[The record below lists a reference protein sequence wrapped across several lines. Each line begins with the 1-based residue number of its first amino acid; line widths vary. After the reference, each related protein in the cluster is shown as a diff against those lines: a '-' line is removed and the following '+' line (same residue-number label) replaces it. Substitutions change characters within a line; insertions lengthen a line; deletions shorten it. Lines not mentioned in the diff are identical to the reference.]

1 MSHFVPFVF
10 PTLIHH
16 CHFLWELS
24 KNTPSRN
31 IGKNNK
37 IFFIAR
43 KYWALKTENKLWS
56 NDPKKPRDTQIVG
69 VFPSSELLNTCSRG
83 LGGRPQPAINYN
95 YHFRYQI
102 NNWPQCAPLSGDR
115 ALAVESAHLSW
126 PKYAGNA
133 RHCEICPELYWL
145 SAPGCCLLF
154 SSYKHRLGPGKIET
168 FIKQEVLGAL
178 CSKFHVC
185 CSVVLGPSKDN
196 KALL

>member
-126 PKYAGNA
+126 PKYAWNA
-133 RHCEICPELYWL
+133 R
-145 SAPGCCLLF
+145 
-154 SSYKHRLGPGKIET
+154 PGKIET

>member
-16 CHFLWELS
+16 CHFLWEPS

-37 IFFIAR
+37 IFFLAR
-43 KYWALKTENKLWS
+43 KYWARHTKQIVIKW
-56 NDPKKPRDTQIVG
+56 PKKAPRHQIVG
-69 VFPSSELLNTCSRG
+69 VFPSPGSQSRS
-83 LGGRPQPAINYN
+83 GRAPQPAINYN
-95 YHFRYQI
+95 YHFRNQI

-126 PKYAGNA
+126 PKYAWNA

-145 SAPGCCLLF
+145 SATGCLLF
-154 SSYKHRLGPGKIET
+154 SSNKHWLGPGKIET
-168 FIKQEVLGAL
+168 FIKQEVLGVL

-185 CSVVLGPSKDN
+185 CSVVLGLSKDN